1 MEEIKKRRYFSSN
14 KARYYDLAMKMYF
27 EDELPITQ
35 ISKKL
40 SISRMSIY
48 RWIRI
53 FADGK
58 RIESMQKMRKSSP
71 KATEVKKETCQEGSS
86 ESSMKSENAQTE
98 IARLKRELYEAQVR
112 AEAYDEMINIAEE
125 RFKISIRKKSGA
137 KR

>member
-1 MEEIKKRRYFSSN
+1 LLNDVFLCPNETCIK
-14 KARYYDLAMKMYF
+14 A
-27 EDELPITQ
+27 IV
-35 ISKKL
+35 
-40 SISRMSIY
+40 
-48 RWIRI
+48 
-53 FADGK
+53 
-58 RIESMQKMRKSSP
+58 SP